1 MTPYVDLHCDALM
14 KAWMHRKKDLY
25 QLSAMA
31 SPQRLQAG
39 GCSAQF
45 FAIFMLPIAWR
56 RWLGPLFPDDET
68 YARQCLAIYEE
79 TIRRHSDLIAP
90 AYCLQD
96 WQQNRTA
103 GKLSG
108 FLTFE
113 DGRVLNGSIETL
125 EHYYQKGIR
134 LISLTWNDENCLGAP
149 NGSEKGLTDYGRDAV
164 TRMNELGILVDVSHL
179 SDAGFYEV
187 AERSKSSGKPFVAS
201 HSNCRA
207 LNPHSRSMTDDMI
220 RTLAECGGVMGV
232 NFGPQ
237 FLTENTRQRESTIQQ
252 IAAQLRHRINIG
264 GIECAAI
271 GTDFDGISGR
281 LEIANAGQMQH
292 LFDALPHYGFT
303 TSEIEYIAIQNVERV
318 LADVMP

>member
-1 MTPYVDLHCDALM
+1 MTPYMDLHCDALM

-25 QLSAMA
+25 RFSGMA

-45 FAIFMLPIAWR
+45 FAIFMLPITWR
-56 RWLGPLFPDDET
+56 RWMGPLFPSDEA
-68 YARQCLAIYEE
+68 YVEQCLAIYEE
-79 TIRRHSDLIAP
+79 TMRQHSDRIAP
-90 AYCLQD
+90 AYSLRD

-113 DGRVLNGSIETL
+113 DGRVLNGSIEAL
-125 EHYYQKGIR
+125 EHYYERGIR
-134 LISLTWNDENCLGAP
+134 LISLTWNHVNCLGAP
-149 NGSEKGLTDYGRDAV
+149 NGSEEGLTDFGREAV
-164 TRMNELGILVDVSHL
+164 TRMNELGMLVDVSHL

-187 AERSKSSGKPFVAS
+187 AERSKASGKPFVAS

-207 LNPHSRSMTDDMI
+207 LNPHSRSMTDEMI
-220 RTLAECGGVMGV
+220 RTLANCGGVMGV
-232 NFGPQ
+232 NFCPE
-237 FLTENTRQRESTIQQ
+237 FLTQNTRQKVSTIDQ
-252 IAAQLRHRINIG
+252 IASQLRHRITVG

-281 LEIANAGQMQH
+281 LEIANASQMQD
-292 LFDALPHYGFT
+292 LFDALPRYGFT
-303 TSEIEYIAIQNVERV
+303 ATEIEHIATRNVERV